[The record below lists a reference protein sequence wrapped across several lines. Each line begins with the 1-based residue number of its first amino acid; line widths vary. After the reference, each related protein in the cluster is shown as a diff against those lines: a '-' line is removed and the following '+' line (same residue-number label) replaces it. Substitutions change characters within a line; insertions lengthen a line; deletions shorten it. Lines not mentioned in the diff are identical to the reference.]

1 MAQPLAEG
9 LDPALT
15 KRLLS
20 AVLLVP
26 LALASVWLGGWSFAV
41 LVIGALAA
49 MAWEWGRLTPE
60 PSTAVA
66 ATAAAALLPGW
77 AVIVLMSGQPTHAL
91 ALLAIGA
98 AVAAALAAAA
108 RLQGIDHVALGV
120 AYLGLPAV
128 ALVWLENRP
137 QVGASL
143 VAWLLAVVWATDI
156 CAYAVG
162 RTVGGA
168 KLAPRISPGKTWAGL
183 FGAMIGAGVT
193 GGVLGAALGGRPIP
207 AGLLGVALA
216 VVAQAGDLFES
227 ALKRRRGV
235 KDSSHLIPGHG
246 GVLDRVD
253 GLLFAAPVYAAV
265 IAMAPGIIAG

>member
-20 AVLLVP
+20 ALLLVP
-26 LALASVWLGGWSFAV
+26 LALASVWLGGWSFAL

-49 MAWEWGRLTPE
+49 MAWEWGRLRAE
-60 PSTAVA
+60 PATAVA
-66 ATAAAALLPGW
+66 ATIAAVLLPGV
-77 AVIVLMSGQPTHAL
+77 AVIVVMIGQPTLAL
-91 ALLAIGA
+91 MLLAIGA
-98 AVAAALAAAA
+98 AAAAALAAAA
-108 RLQGIDHVALGV
+108 RVRGVDHVALGV
-120 AYLGLPAV
+120 VYLGLPAV
-128 ALVWLENRP
+128 ALVWLESRP
-137 QVGASL
+137 EVGASL

-162 RTVGGA
+162 RTIGGA
-168 KLAPRISPGKTWAGL
+168 RLAPRISPGKTWAGL
-183 FGAMIGAGVT
+183 FGAMIGAALT
-193 GGVLGAALGGRPIP
+193 GAVIGMALGSRPLL
-207 AGLLGVALA
+207 AGLLGAALA

-265 IAMAPGIIAG
+265 IAISPRTIVG

>member
-1 MAQPLAEG
+1 MAQPLVEG
-9 LDPALT
+9 FDPALT

-20 AVLLVP
+20 ALLLVP
-26 LALASVWLGGWSFAV
+26 VALASVWLGGWSFAL
-41 LVIGALAA
+41 LVIGALAT
-49 MAWEWGRLTPE
+49 MAWEWGRLGPE
-60 PSTAVA
+60 PATAVA
-66 ATAAAALLPGW
+66 ATLAAALLPGF
-77 AVIVLMSGQPTHAL
+77 AVIVLMSGQLSQAL

-98 AVAAALAAAA
+98 AIAAALTAAA
-108 RLQGIDHVALGV
+108 RVQGVDHVALGV
-120 AYLGLPAV
+120 VYLGLPAV

-137 QVGASL
+137 EVGASL

-183 FGAMIGAGVT
+183 FGAMVGAGLT
-193 GGVLGAALGGRPIP
+193 GAVIGAALGGWPFL
-207 AGLLGVALA
+207 AGLLGAALA

-265 IAMAPGIIAG
+265 IAVAPGIIAG